1 MCGIV
6 GYIGKEKNALNI
18 LINGLKAL
26 EYRGYDSAGIAYFN
40 KNKIIT
46 IKEKGKIE
54 KLEKIIDYS
63 IESNIGIA
71 HTRWATCGDATKIN
85 AHPHSCGKITIVH
98 NGIIENYDELKEQL
112 QKDNYK
118 LISETD
124 SEIIAVLLN
133 KYYEEYNDIIK
144 AIIKTKQIIKG
155 SYAIA
160 ILCADINDKIYAIRK
175 DSPLIV
181 AKNEN
186 ASFIASDVP
195 AILNY
200 TNKYTILEENEI
212 AILSNKDISFFNN
225 ELQPIKKKMLT
236 FKGNSIDAQKG
247 HFKHFMLKEIFEEK
261 DIIEK
266 IIKKYNTIEK
276 LEKKL
281 GFLTKYDNI
290 TIIGCGSAYHVGLIA
305 KYLLEEYA
313 NIPVNI
319 EIASEFRYKNN
330 FLNKKSLAIFI
341 SQSGETADTLASLRE
356 VKKDKIDTLGIVNV
370 QESSIAREAD
380 KVMYTEAGPEI
391 AVATTKAFI
400 AQLVIMILITIYM
413 GNKKGKIKIE
423 DLNEIL
429 TNFDNLKKQIENIL
443 NNSYKE
449 IAKKIYQAQNIFFL
463 GRNIDYGIAMEGSL
477 KLKEISYIHSEA
489 YPAGE
494 LKHGTISLI
503 EKNMPVISIVTK
515 EHIFDKTISNIKE
528 TKARGSFNIVISN
541 KTVND
546 CDINILVPNI
556 NPILQP
562 ILVTIILQL
571 ISYETANLKGCDI
584 DKPRNLAKS
593 VTVE

>member
-54 KLEKIIDYS
+54 ELEKIIDYS

-98 NGIIENYDELKEQL
+98 NGIIENYDDLKEQVK
-112 QKDNYK
+112 KDNYK

-144 AIIKTKQIIKG
+144 AIVKTKQIIKG

-160 ILCADINDKIYAIRK
+160 IICADIQDKIYAIRK

-200 TNKYTILEENEI
+200 TNKYMILNENEI
-212 AILSNKDISFFNN
+212 AILTN
-225 ELQPIKKKMLT
+225 ENIVFLNDSLQPIKKKILT
-236 FKGNSIDAQKG
+236 FEGNTIDAQKG

-261 DIIEK
+261 DIIK
-266 IIKKYNTIEK
+266 NLIKKYNTIEK

-290 TIIGCGSAYHVGLIA
+290 TIIGCGSAYHVGIIA

-313 NIPVNI
+313 NIPVNV

-330 FLNKKSLAIFI
+330 FLNKKSLVIFI
-341 SQSGETADTLASLRE
+341 SQSGETADTLASLR
-356 VKKDKIDTLGIVNV
+356 KIKIKSVDTLGIINV

-380 KVMYTEAGPEI
+380 KVIYTEAGPEI

-400 AQLVIMILITIYM
+400 AQLIIMILITIYL
-413 GNKKGKIKIE
+413 GYKNNIITRDLLIE
-423 DLNEIL
+423 LL
-429 TNFDNLKKQIENIL
+429 TNINNLDKYLNQIL

-463 GRNIDYGIAMEGSL
+463 GRNIDYGIALEGSL

-503 EKNMPVISIVTK
+503 EENMPVISIITK
-515 EHIFDKTISNIKE
+515 DNIFDKTISNIKE

-541 KTVND
+541 KEVND
-546 CDINILVPNI
+546 SDVNILIPNI
-556 NPILQP
+556 NSILQP
-562 ILVTIILQL
+562 ILAIVILQI

>member
-98 NGIIENYDELKEQL
+98 NGIIENYDELKKQL

-380 KVMYTEAGPEI
+380 KVIYTEAGPEI

>member
-380 KVMYTEAGPEI
+380 KVIYTETGPEI

>member
-380 KVMYTEAGPEI
+380 KVIYTEAGPEI

-400 AQLVIMILITIYM
+400 AQLVIMNLITIYM

>member
-290 TIIGCGSAYHVGLIA
+290 TIIGCGSAYHVGLIT